1 MAWVRWDVWIEQAE
15 RPNDISS
22 DVTEQRIADA
32 VSRRERVQDRRGVRS
47 DRYDVDPGRSGV
59 VDREVQLD
67 QLIAA
72 VRSPIGRPGE
82 DQQQAAITHELV
94 ARSDES

>member
-1 MAWVRWDVWIEQAE
+1 LDDLAA
-15 RPNDISS
+15 
-22 DVTEQRIADA
+22 DVTEQWIRQ
-32 VSRRERVQDRRGVRS
+32 VVCGRERLQDRRGVRS
-47 DRYDVDPGRSGV
+47 DRDDVDPGRSRF
-59 VDREVQLD
+59 VDCEVQLD